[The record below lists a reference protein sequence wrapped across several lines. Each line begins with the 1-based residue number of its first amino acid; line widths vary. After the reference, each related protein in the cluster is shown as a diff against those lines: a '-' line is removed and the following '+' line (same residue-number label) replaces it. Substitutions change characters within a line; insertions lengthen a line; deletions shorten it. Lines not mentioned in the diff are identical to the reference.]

1 MPINAGVRLVIRN
14 NAVKSVTVN
23 GKEIEDDKEYRIA
36 TIDYLVNTEDYFNAK
51 IAREDFN
58 ICVREYFVEYFRY
71 LAALNGGYITAA
83 KDGRIK
89 IE

>member
-1 MPINAGVRLVIRN
+1 MLSVVTMKGKDLKGFFEIVARYGGMPINAGVRLVIRN

-51 IAREDFN
+51 IARE
-58 ICVREYFVEYFRY
+58 
-71 LAALNGGYITAA
+71 